1 MTYKSDAFMV
11 PSSNRPGNQTLNLE
25 IGVRAS
31 VESPKPRKF
40 DRTSRSR
47 DMGRLKLR
55 ERNPNAFLVYMG
67 LWHSG
72 CATDC

>member
-11 PSSNRPGNQTLNLE
+11 PSSNWPGSDPLKVE
-25 IGVRAS
+25 MWVRTPL
-31 VESPKPRKF
+31 ESPKPRKF

-55 ERNPNAFLVYMG
+55 DQNPNAFLV
-67 LWHSG
+67 
-72 CATDC
+72 